1 MVKERSMRF
10 FGKTNFKF
18 IEKRKKAFILSGL
31 MILVSVYA
39 IFQKGGNLGI
49 DFTGGTLVQINFSKE
64 VNEKQMR
71 ETLSRHD
78 LSGVTIQKFPQT
90 NVLIIRV
97 KSLDVG
103 PVEIAQKLTSIFK
116 EEFPQNQ
123 FTIERNEVVGPV
135 VGEYLK
141 KRGIK
146 AFLLAF
152 FGIIIYI
159 AWRFIGGIW
168 GLAGVAAL
176 IHDVFITFG
185 IFTILGKEIT
195 LPIVAALLTLA
206 GYSINDT
213 IVVYDR
219 IRENIKLHYKKPLAE
234 VIDSSINET
243 LSRTMMT
250 SMTTLLVVLS
260 IFILGGPV
268 IHDFSFA
275 ILIGIFIGTYSSIFI
290 ASPLVYEWKMERSE

>member
-1 MVKERSMRF
+1 MEF

-18 IEKRKKAFILSGL
+18 IEKRNIAFVFSGL
-31 MILVSVYA
+31 MILISGFAVFY
-39 IFQKGGNLGI
+39 KGINLGI
-49 DFTGGTLVQINFSKE
+49 DFTGGTLVQINFSQE
-64 VNEKQMR
+64 VPVGEAR
-71 ETLSRHD
+71 EILGRHALSNA
-78 LSGVTIQKFPQT
+78 TIQRFPNT
-90 NVLIIRV
+90 NVLVIRV

-103 PVEIAQKLTSIFK
+103 PVEVAQKLTSIFQ

-141 KRGIK
+141 ERGVK
-146 AFLLAF
+146 AFLFAF
-152 FGIIIYI
+152 LGIIIYV
-159 AWRFIGGIW
+159 AWRFVGGIW
-168 GLAGVAAL
+168 GIAGVAAL
-176 IHDVFITFG
+176 VHDVFITFG
-185 IFTILGKEIT
+185 TFVVLGKEIT

-219 IRENIKLHYKKPLAE
+219 IRENIRLQYKKPLAE

-250 SMTTLLVVLS
+250 SLTTLLVVLS
-260 IFILGGPV
+260 IFIMGGPV
-268 IHDFSFA
+268 IHDFSFG

-290 ASPLVYEWKMERSE
+290 ASPIVYQWKAKRSK

>member
-1 MVKERSMRF
+1 MQF

-18 IEKRKKAFILSGL
+18 IEKRNIAFIFSGL
-31 MILVSVYA
+31 MILVSVFA
-39 IFQKGGNLGI
+39 IFHKGINLGI
-49 DFTGGTLVQINFSKE
+49 DFTGGTLVQINFSQE
-64 VNEKQMR
+64 VPVGEAR
-71 ETLSRHD
+71 EI
-78 LSGVTIQKFPQT
+78 LSGHGLSSATIQRFPNT
-90 NVLIIRV
+90 NVLVIRV

-103 PVEIAQKLTSIFK
+103 PVEVAQKLTSIFQ

-146 AFLLAF
+146 AFLFAF
-152 FGIIIYI
+152 LGIIIYV
-159 AWRFIGGIW
+159 AWRFVGGIW
-168 GLAGVAAL
+168 GIAGVAAL
-176 IHDVFITFG
+176 VHDVFITFG
-185 IFTILGKEIT
+185 IFVVLGKEIT

-219 IRENIKLHYKKPLAE
+219 IRENIRLQYKKPLAE
-234 VIDSSINET
+234 VINSSINET

-250 SMTTLLVVLS
+250 SLTTLLVVLS

-275 ILIGIFIGTYSSIFI
+275 ILLGIFIGTYSSIFV
-290 ASPLVYEWKMERSE
+290 ASPMVYQWKTKRSK